1 MSVPF
6 AIPSPIPA
14 AFRAAFPTTIPIFT
28 GFWFLG
34 ITYGTYMASLGFA
47 WYYPTLM
54 ALVIF
59 AGSLEFLISGAL
71 VSAFHPFAALMVTLM
86 VQARHIF
93 YGISLLKTY
102 QGTGWKKPYLI
113 FGMCDET
120 FSINYSITP
129 PAHVDRGWFMFFVTA
144 LNHAYWVSGA
154 VIGGIFGHLLPF
166 DTTGLSFAMTALFV
180 VIFLDQWATQPNR
193 APAFIGAG
201 CALTSL
207 FIFGPDNF
215 MVPALASMTLILILA
230 RTAIDD
236 ETSQPQ

>member
-6 AIPSPIPA
+6 AIPSPIPT

-34 ITYGTYMASLGFA
+34 ITYGAYMVSLGFA

-59 AGSLEFLISGAL
+59 AGAL

-102 QGTGWKKPYLI
+102 QGTGWKKSYLI

-129 PAHVDRGWFMFFVTA
+129 PANVDRG
-144 LNHAYWVSGA
+144 
-154 VIGGIFGHLLPF
+154 
-166 DTTGLSFAMTALFV
+166 
-180 VIFLDQWATQPNR
+180 
-193 APAFIGAG
+193 
-201 CALTSL
+201 
-207 FIFGPDNF
+207 
-215 MVPALASMTLILILA
+215 
-230 RTAIDD
+230 
-236 ETSQPQ
+236 